1 MQRSFESALTCIFH
15 DICMTIMFQAG
26 SCFHA
31 ASMLALAAAGG
42 AISASPAAAGSAC
55 QLGDGY
61 ATELVAYVDQV
72 TACLDQTD
80 VFDPVLE
87 NLLFELTNSDRADA
101 GVARLNR
108 RASLDQAA
116 RAHALDMAERG
127 YAGHNDLEGRGHV
140 YRMRALDREVFASV
154 TGGNVAVLESGTEAR
169 AIYRA
174 IQADETNRANMFRD
188 SFTDTGIG
196 VAEKGGKVYVVQM
209 LTRIDGELS
218 HPLPLKIAGMTE
230 ISPRLN
236 EAMFRAAS
244 WSLTDASGRRL
255 SGSRAM
261 RLSETALSPAQE
273 AYLNL
278 IVEVDTDVYVLRGP
292 AVSRQ

>member
-1 MQRSFESALTCIFH
+1 
-15 DICMTIMFQAG
+15 
-26 SCFHA
+26 
-31 ASMLALAAAGG
+31 MLALAAAGG

>member
-1 MQRSFESALTCIFH
+1 
-15 DICMTIMFQAG
+15 MTLMFQMG
-26 SCFHA
+26 SHFRA

-42 AISASPAAAGSAC
+42 AIGASPAAAGSAC

-61 ATELVAYVDQV
+61 ATGLVAYVDQV
-72 TACLDQTD
+72 AVCLGQTD
-80 VFDPVLE
+80 VFDPVSE
-87 NLLFELTNSDRADA
+87 KLLFELTNSDRADA
-101 GVARLNR
+101 GVGKLNR

-127 YAGHNDLEGRGHV
+127 YVGHNDLEGRGHV
-140 YRMRALDREVFASV
+140 YRIRALDREVFASV
-154 TGGNVAVLESGTEAR
+154 TGGNVAVLESEADAG

-174 IQADETNRANMFRD
+174 IQADETNRANLFRD

-196 VAEKGGKVYVVQM
+196 IAEKGGKVYVVQM

-218 HPLPLKIAGMTE
+218 HPLPLEIAGMTE
-230 ISPRLN
+230 ISPKLN
-236 EAMFRAAS
+236 EDLFRAAS

-261 RLSETALSPAQE
+261 GLSGSALAPAQN

-278 IVEVDTDVYVLRGP
+278 IVEVDTDAYVLRGP
-292 AVSRQ
+292 AVAGQ